1 MTNLNRTL
9 QDQIKALKIK
19 NTESIP
25 IEKHNGEINNNSQE
39 QS

>member
-9 QDQIKALKIK
+9 QNQIKDLKIK
-19 NTESIP
+19 NTESVQV
-25 IEKHNGEINNNSQE
+25 ENVENNNNNSQE

>member
-9 QDQIKALKIK
+9 QNQIKDLKIK
-19 NTESIP
+19 NTESVQV
-25 IEKHNGEINNNSQE
+25 ENVEINNNNTHE